1 MDLRLWMMNV
11 GVRGRDA
18 GILTCGKLDADD
30 SQIARLRLTV
40 LGKNIFMTIKAT
52 VINWTALT
60 HLTSVK
66 FISLARFVHAFTP
79 L

>member
-1 MDLRLWMMNV
+1 MMNV

-52 VINWTALT
+52 VIN
-60 HLTSVK
+60 
-66 FISLARFVHAFTP
+66 
-79 L
+79 